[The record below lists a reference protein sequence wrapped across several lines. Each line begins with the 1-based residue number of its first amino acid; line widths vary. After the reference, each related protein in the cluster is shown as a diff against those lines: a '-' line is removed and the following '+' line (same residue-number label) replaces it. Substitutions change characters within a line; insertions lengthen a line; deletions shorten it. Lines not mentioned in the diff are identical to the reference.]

1 MCDEVFS
8 PIPTLPSGRCP
19 PHPNNLNEF
28 AVQGVA
34 DLEPSYHT
42 NTKTDTN
49 TNTNTITITYT
60 NTNTDTNTNTNT
72 NTNIYSQSICHAI
85 SCQATRSTL
94 PASMKTTFGSWPGEP
109 D

>member
-49 TNTNTITITYT
+49 TNLYHSCTVTNTQNQIQLQTCITVLALGLQECDM
-60 NTNTDTNTNTNT
+60 N
-72 NTNIYSQSICHAI
+72 A
-85 SCQATRSTL
+85 
-94 PASMKTTFGSWPGEP
+94 KVG
-109 D
+109 